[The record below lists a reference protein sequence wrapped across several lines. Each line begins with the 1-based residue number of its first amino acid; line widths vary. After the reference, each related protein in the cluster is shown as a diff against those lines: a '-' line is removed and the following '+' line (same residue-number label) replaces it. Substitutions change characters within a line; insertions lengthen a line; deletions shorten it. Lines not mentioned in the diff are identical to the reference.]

1 MRNRVTIVAS
11 IALVLLLLVVLNAAS
26 YVRLETQTD
35 SEFTPNRSTYN
46 AGATGTRALYEYLQE
61 SGQKVVR
68 WRKSPVALLGG
79 NEPVEPST
87 FVVVGE
93 LRREFETKEAEALL
107 RWVARGG
114 RLVIIDRS
122 PNIALLGSAG
132 DWRVASELAEMP
144 NLDTRPDD
152 VETMTAGVKPLAPAQ
167 PTLLTRDVQ
176 QVMRSRFAARLRAYP
191 LAAKKEYVTTSS
203 GPVAPATNERAGNAD
218 ENSATDGDGESPPDL
233 WPWATPTPAPVAVE
247 DETEGQ
253 TEASPAPVE
262 HLRDGREGAGALLL
276 DYAYGRGRVV
286 ILSDPFIVA
295 NTGISRAD
303 NLQLAVNLIA
313 SGDGV
318 VAFDEFHQGHAAT
331 ENMTLAYFKDTPI
344 LPMFAQCGV
353 VLLAVLW
360 THSRRFARP
369 LPAPR
374 TDRRSNLEYV
384 ASMAELQQ
392 RARAYD
398 LAIENV
404 YGRTRRALARYG
416 GTSNTASYREIAE
429 RVAARSGRDA
439 RPLEELLHECEE
451 IIAGARVSSRRTL
464 QLVAGLRDWERE
476 LGIRMRTREI
486 RQAKAL

>member
-26 YVRLETQTD
+26 YVRLERQSD
-35 SEFTPNRSTYN
+35 SEFTPDRSTYN

-68 WRKSPVALLGG
+68 WRKSPLALLGD
-79 NEPVEPST
+79 EPVQPST
-87 FVVVGE
+87 FVVVGG
-93 LRREFETKEAEALL
+93 LRREFGKEEAEGLL

-114 RLVIIDRS
+114 RLVVIDRS
-122 PNIALLGSAG
+122 PNIALLPSAG
-132 DWRVASELAEMP
+132 DWRVASELSEMP
-144 NLDTRPDD
+144 GPDTRPDD

-176 QVMRSRFAARLRAYP
+176 QVLRSRFASRLRIYP
-191 LAAKKEYVTTSS
+191 LDERAKNIS
-203 GPVAPATNERAGNAD
+203 GGGTGPTAPATNERAGNAD
-218 ENSATDGDGESPPDL
+218 EDGATDGEGETPPNL
-233 WPWATPTPAPVAVE
+233 WPWATPTPVSITVE
-247 DETEGQ
+247 DEAKDES
-253 TEASPAPVE
+253 EASPAPVE
-262 HLRDGREGAGALLL
+262 HLRDGREGEGALLL

-286 ILSDPFIVA
+286 VLSDPFIVA

-313 SGDGV
+313 SGGV

-344 LPMFAQCGV
+344 LPMFAQCSV

-416 GTSNTASYREIAE
+416 GTSNTASYREIAG

-439 RPLEELLHECEE
+439 QSLEELLHECED

-464 QLVAGLRDWERE
+464 QLVASLREWERA
-476 LGIRMRTREI
+476 LGIRMRAREI